1 MKTTLTK
8 MFIVLVLMM
17 VSMGARAEVKVLY
30 GEKGTDQFEGTGG
43 SIKVEEGS
51 KDGTEVTVYLTFIP
65 KSGYTFEE
73 KTLEVYAV
81 VSTDAASTRA
91 PQILGDPLKLTEEKT
106 DVPSAKRY
114 SVKIASDLGLW
125 VKKAVFLNGRK
136 NSEDPEPGYYIRS
149 GSSNKWPSDGD
160 YYICPTENW
169 AYFHA
174 TNNVN
179 STNNGQPFLTTHIMD
194 SGEEAKYKWIIEKH
208 TIDGHDYYAFKY
220 GIDYED
226 GGSSY
231 SRYMSYNRKLTTA
244 SNVDRMRI
252 HLKKTDSP
260 GEYELFEI
268 STPKNKDYLLI
279 SPKKG
284 DEDANDTKKYLVV
297 NGGNTNFFKA
307 YYDADVIPA
316 ESGVQNKVNGPTGYT
331 TTTGIIGTY
340 NSATDPNAPF
350 YLEEIVPRPKITVN
364 GSGQIEIT
372 AEEGTTIHYTTDG
385 SDPTTRIGTEYSAA
399 FSIPDGATAIKA
411 IAFKTFASGVEV
423 SYVATLPFLDYTYS
437 IVDTQGRIAIKYT
450 VKQPEG
456 LPLSNDYTSIPEAI
470 RSPYL
475 KNENENKNETVTFY
489 STFTEGSRSNL
500 SNAITATPVGGGDI
514 YVSYTTNYIN
524 DSDQLLH
531 LSGSSPFTIRVNGKY
546 VYDSS
551 GSLMC
556 SDTDNGDADE
566 SYRWQV
572 KGGDPYRMYIQNV
585 KNDRHYFKWSTD
597 PPASLAL
604 TGSGSIHFIIFGGS
618 VDRPSGVPEGF
629 KDQVEFMAATGDDIS
644 SNAYYN
650 LGRVSEGNVS
660 LLANDTYGH
669 GDAAI
674 QVLLKTMQKTTTFH
688 IIDMSGRIV
697 VEQSGFFDALDVPS
711 QWKSPLVQTYHFYE
725 HNDFRVHDDVYT
737 LRSGV
742 TEIPDFDSAPA
753 DIYVTYEPNDTY
765 DLDGSENR
773 ATDGKK
779 YLLKFA
785 DGTKFRQEKSDGF
798 EDSEDWG
805 IYPYINGEGGLFVY
819 GQAKLNA
826 QANAVASTRT
836 RWAWYLEGGD
846 PYRLRI
852 STLQTRTDGNPDET
866 LPRYSYLRT
875 YMPKGY
881 DKVVTGVISNNPI
894 VYDDSDDA
902 HAERH
907 KPTDYMIL
915 NNSTGTHL
923 RLVTSDVVDDY
934 DDETVD
940 VRHTVTS
947 FENYWKTNP
956 TAAQVIHDYYEN
968 DGDDQTS
975 FAVGN
980 TPTEEQITTA
990 LTTGEGAI
998 GWHSYDVWAY
1008 GSTWTSSSKTF
1019 PASFRYGSHWF
1030 KTIDVGTKSE
1040 LDGTYNG
1047 DFDLVEYDLDGALI
1061 LLDQHGW
1068 EVMRKSITNLSSKK
1082 ATYADAIR
1090 KYDSPMVRKYHFW
1103 TNFKKEDGYHKYK
1116 PTRGV
1121 SSSKDTKEVG
1131 VGTSLADYPEVL
1143 STGTLADIYVTYEVM
1158 DTYRNYYTG
1167 AATKAGTSASK
1178 YLIRQGTN
1186 YAKAPDD
1193 SNSPNID
1200 LVAEENVDLT
1210 VSELT
1215 DPDSNS
1221 KLLWYL
1227 KPNFNIDTE
1236 MGYDYTPTEEEADEG
1251 KTSADIQAAIEKA
1264 YYENRDNTV
1273 YSYPSKS
1280 TVHDTTNGQNGFD
1293 PYNLQIESVANQGK
1307 LFTTNA
1313 VSTALDN
1320 HGGLVSTYT
1329 DPTQKTVTLQL
1340 YSQPNDNTTTSY
1352 YDTQELYVTNSTFM
1366 AVSDANGN
1374 IRLMPRFDH
1383 QNVVTSFTIL
1393 DEQLAAAP
1401 YGDESGTQTTQFV
1414 LPSTS
1419 SQIPSGTPIT
1429 ISSSD
1434 EITDMNGYYILN
1446 ENGFDITKVIGTA
1459 AKPFRGTIDGQ
1470 LVTIDGVSRP
1480 LVAYADGATIK
1491 NVILKTVSINAGNAD
1506 GNAGAICCQATGATR
1521 IYNCGIL
1528 PTTTERDKD
1537 GNITGFTGSH
1547 VSGSAYVGGIIGQI
1561 SGTTRVINC
1570 YSYAT
1575 VSGGSMMGG
1584 IVGNNTE
1591 TSTMSSIKTI
1601 VVNCMFYGEIS
1612 GGSPG
1617 TAYPVY
1623 GGTVIENSGTTAINN
1638 YNYYRGESTFDDG
1651 YTDVAHFNRSWPAEE
1666 QNLTRFEYYRSILN
1680 SNRKLCTW
1688 WVNGTASTAPTDAD
1702 VSSVGIAK
1710 WVLDP
1715 SIAPYPILKRWGKY
1729 SSIINPDPEKVWNTV
1744 DNQWVQRTDAAPYQG
1759 RKLGELTI
1767 KVKTGSYPGTLTG
1780 LTEKEIEI
1788 TRIVTDMDTLN
1799 YDYCYGKVQLPYY
1812 NEVFGNPSATDHLTR
1827 YYGNYTSKA
1836 VTAWKITSVTDDGRT
1851 RNSFVKNWEN
1861 GYNYADRN
1869 CTAKDLYDDNDGRA
1883 FAQGGYYYVPE
1894 GVTKIEIE
1902 AYWGTAFYL
1911 HGKDHYL
1918 DRVNVTNSKNYGT
1931 GFTPAGTLGNKL
1943 KIDDNS
1949 SHDISIYENFT
1960 TLMSAVKTNK
1970 TCNVYDQAVV
1980 LVGNYPLHAQ
1990 NDINMGN
1997 SGQGG
2002 FTIMSADFDMDNE
2015 PDFCFPLQWRSNYDR
2030 RPIMPVRFD
2039 FLPIPELGLAMRHNT
2054 YAYAI
2059 GIFVPQGHFEITETS
2074 FMHTTQF
2081 EYMSPNANVNINH
2094 QQPLIFNGGE
2104 FEQIVCHGNKNVS
2117 PAPSMTHTRNIIL
2130 GGHVWMLR
2138 FTPGSHT
2145 DQTAIT
2151 RHCAVSVMGG
2161 EFPEFYLTG
2170 IYKTTIDVSTAYD
2183 DNPHCYTNGGRF
2195 GIMAGAGME
2204 AVKNS
2209 VYIEIDHSI
2218 IDEFYGGGI
2227 NSNNPVNG
2235 DIHVTINNSLVL
2247 EKYCGGP
2254 KVGSCETV
2262 TTNAEGTIFNQYF
2275 GGGNGG
2281 TNLFRQQIADKT
2293 PDDMPNESAWRN
2305 ANGDYKYNNFTPI
2318 SDKNVA
2324 VTYNASYG
2332 YHAEYEFEVFNQS
2345 NGINKQAVA
2354 RTYYHWAQFGT
2365 TQTGAVTNKLKG
2377 CTVKSDYY
2385 SAGNL
2390 GNVNGTVESTLTDCT
2405 LLRNA
2410 FGAGFSASIPHF
2422 PVHNKDQVTFPYR
2435 DKAGVCH
2442 NGKVEYR
2449 KDGTEIRQYT
2459 WCYKNPTT
2467 KVVTPAGV
2475 EIPADVSTSKPAFQD
2490 DEGNWYCY
2498 TTVSLE
2504 NLGSVT
2510 GNVTLT
2516 LDGNTVVG
2524 TEGDPETGNV
2534 YGGGDASAVGQ
2545 LDNESTQNVDESIIA
2560 NTTINLQGNTRVLG
2574 NVFGGGNEGL
2584 VNGSATVNI
2593 RPVTPTTP
2601 TPSPSRASGGS
2612 GDGEHRGVKS
2622 E

>member
-1 MKTTLTK
+1 MSNMNNIMMKLFTVAL
-8 MFIVLVLMM
+8 LMM
-17 VSMGARAEVKVLY
+17 VSLGARAEVKVLF
-30 GEKGTDQFEGTGG
+30 GENGDDVFSGKGGTIEV
-43 SIKVEEGS
+43 SQEPDEKDETKV
-51 KDGTEVTVYLTFIP
+51 KVYLTFTP
-65 KSGYTFEE
+65 QSGYAFDE

-81 VSTDAASTRA
+81 ISPDAASTRA
-91 PQILGDPLKLTEEKT
+91 PQISGDPLKLTEEKT

-114 SVKIASDLGLW
+114 SVDIDSKLALW
-125 VKKAVFLNGRK
+125 VKEVNFLNGRK
-136 NSEDPEPGYYIRS
+136 GGEFPEPGYYIRS

-169 AYFHA
+169 AFFHA

-179 STNNGQPFLTTHIMD
+179 STDNGQPFLTTHQMD
-194 SGEEAKYKWIIEKH
+194 SGQEAKYKWIIEKH

-220 GIDYED
+220 GINYED

-231 SRYMSYNRKLTTA
+231 SRYMSYNRKL
-244 SNVDRMRI
+244 SGNNVGVDRMRI
-252 HLKKTDSP
+252 HLKKTESP
-260 GEYELFEI
+260 GDYELFDITETTQN
-268 STPKNKDYLLI
+268 SKTYLVI

-297 NGGNTNFFKA
+297 NGGNTNYFEA
-307 YYDADVIPA
+307 YYIANTG
-316 ESGVQNKVNGPTGYT
+316 GVQNKKDGPSGFEL
-331 TTTGIIGTY
+331 TTGIIGTY
-340 NSATDPNAPF
+340 YAIADPNAPF
-350 YLEEIVPRPKITVN
+350 YLDEIVPRPTITN
-364 GSGQIEIT
+364 DASGNVTIT
-372 AEEGTTIHYTTDG
+372 AESGTTIRYTTNG
-385 SDPTTRIGTEYSAA
+385 NDPTGSTATIVQDNTVT
-399 FSIPDGATAIKA
+399 FSIPDDATAIKA
-411 IAFKTFASGVEV
+411 IAVKTFSSGVEV
-423 SYVATLPFLDYTYS
+423 SYIATQPLPAYTYN
-437 IVDTQGRIAIKYT
+437 IVDTEGHIAIKYT
-450 VKQPEG
+450 VNQLEG
-456 LPLSNDYTSIPEAI
+456 LSLSGNSDIPEAI

-475 KNENENKNETVTFY
+475 EGETVTFY

-500 SNAITATPVGGGDI
+500 SNAITETPVGGGDI
-514 YVSYTTNYIN
+514 YVSYTTDHIN
-524 DSDQLLH
+524 DNDQLLR
-531 LSGSSPFTIRVNGKY
+531 LSGSSPFTIQVNGKY
-546 VYDSS
+546 VYDYDSS

-597 PPASLAL
+597 PSASLAL
-604 TGSGSIHFIIFGGS
+604 TGSGSTHFIIFGGS

-669 GDAAI
+669 GHAAI

-753 DIYVTYEPNDTY
+753 DIYVTYEPNDNY

-785 DGTKFRQEKSDGF
+785 GGTKFRQEKSDGF
-798 EDSEDWG
+798 ETTPDEG

-819 GQAKLNA
+819 GEKKLEA
-826 QANAVASTRT
+826 QANDVASTRT
-836 RWAWYLEGGD
+836 RWVWYLEGGD

-852 STLQTRTDGNPDET
+852 ASLQTRTDGVTDDKH
-866 LPRYSYLRT
+866 YSYLRT
-875 YMPKGY
+875 YKPQGY
-881 DKVVTGVISNNPI
+881 TEVVTGAISNNSK
-894 VYDDSDDA
+894 VSDGTDGTDPTGSHDA
-902 HAERH
+902 RH

-915 NNSTGTHL
+915 NGTNGHFK
-923 RLVTSDVVDDY
+923 LVTSDVVDDY
-934 DDETVD
+934 DNETVD

-956 TAAQVIHDYYEN
+956 TAINVVKAYYN
-968 DGDDQTS
+968 DETIYKDGE
-975 FAVGN
+975 
-980 TPTEEQITTA
+980 PTEEQKTA
-990 LTTGEGAI
+990 ALVTGQ
-998 GWHSYDVWAY
+998 GWHSYNAWARAR
-1008 GSTWTSSSKTF
+1008 TWTRNTQVF
-1019 PASFRYGSHWF
+1019 EYGEHWF
-1030 KTIDVGTKSE
+1030 KTIGVGTE
-1040 LDGTYNG
+1040 TETQGVFNG
-1047 DFDLVEYDLDGALI
+1047 DFDLEEYDLDGALI
-1061 LLDQHGW
+1061 LLDKHGW
-1068 EVMRKSITNLSSKK
+1068 EVMRKPITNLSTKK
-1082 ATYADAIR
+1082 EAYATELR

-1121 SSSKDTKEVG
+1121 SSSKDAKEVG
-1131 VGTSLADYPEVL
+1131 TGTSLSDYPEVF

-1158 DTYRNYYTG
+1158 ATYRDGYKCAQTTG
-1167 AATKAGTSASK
+1167 GLEASK
-1178 YLIRQGTN
+1178 YLVRQGDY
-1186 YAKAPDD
+1186 YAKTTDGA
-1193 SNSPNID
+1193 NITPVD
-1200 LVAEENVDLT
+1200 ENGVDLT
-1210 VSELT
+1210 
-1215 DPDSNS
+1215 DPSSIGDE
-1221 KLLWYL
+1221 LLWYL
-1227 KPNFNIDTE
+1227 KPNINIDTE
-1236 MGYDYTPTEEEADEG
+1236 MGYRYSGNGNSYEEKSQADTELDYYNNRNE
-1251 KTSADIQAAIEKA
+1251 
-1264 YYENRDNTV
+1264 YYVLNPPEDNIDHHPNDTI
-1273 YSYPSKS
+1273 
-1280 TVHDTTNGQNGFD
+1280 HDPTNGQNGFD
-1293 PYNLQIESVANQGK
+1293 PYNLQIESVAQSGK

-1313 VSTALDN
+1313 TDAVLDGI
-1320 HGGLVSTYT
+1320 GGMESTYT
-1329 DPTQKTVTLQL
+1329 DSKIVTLQD
-1340 YSQPNDNTTTSY
+1340 YGRVFDASDY
-1352 YDTQELYVTNSTFM
+1352 YNIDKETHTGYQMLHVTNSTFM
-1366 AVSDANGN
+1366 AVSDFNGN

-1383 QNVVTSFTIL
+1383 HNVQTSLTAL
-1393 DEQLAAAP
+1393 DEQGPAKP
-1401 YGDESGTQTTQFV
+1401 YGDEDGTQTTLFV

-1419 SQIPSGTPIT
+1419 SQTPSGDPIT
-1429 ISSSD
+1429 VSSSD
-1434 EITDMNGYYILN
+1434 EITDMNGYYLFD
-1446 ENGFDITKVIGTA
+1446 EDKGFDVTKVIGTKA
-1459 AKPFRGTIDGQ
+1459 NPFRGTIDGQ
-1470 LVTIDGVSRP
+1470 LITIDGLSRP
-1480 LVAYADGATIK
+1480 LVAYAEGATIK
-1491 NVILKTVSINAGNAD
+1491 NVIVKTVSINAGNAD
-1506 GNAGAICCQATGATR
+1506 GNAGAICCEATDYGTRPTR
-1521 IYNCGIL
+1521 IYNCGVL
-1528 PTTTERDKD
+1528 PTTTERDEE
-1537 GNITGFTGSH
+1537 GNITGFSGSH
-1547 VSGSAYVGGIIGQI
+1547 VTGSANVGGIIGQI

-2170 IYKTTIDVSTAYD
+2170 VYKTTIDVSTAYD

-2262 TTNAEGTIFNQYF
+2262 TTNAEGTVFNQYF

-2293 PDDMPNESAWRN
+2293 PDDMPNENAWRN

-2467 KVVTPAGV
+2467 NVVTPAGV
-2475 EIPADVSTSKPAFQD
+2475 EIPAGVSTSKPAFQD

-2574 NVFGGGNEGL
+2574 NVFGGGNDGL